1 MYQQKEKNYVS
12 IVVYIRNNERIIED
26 RVKHLDTLFSSVYSN
41 FEIVLVNDAS
51 EDLSIT
57 KVKKIAPNLN
67 ATLSILNLSY
77 VHGIEMAMIAGQKL
91 AIGDYVFELDT
102 LNIDYDFEALIELYK
117 ESQKGFDIVSLS
129 PKKKASLSNRVFYG
143 LLEKSTLLKMKL
155 YTETARVISRRAINR
170 VGILNTSVNYRKATY
185 HYCGLPTTYIF
196 YTPNQDSDYN
206 NLSFGSK
213 FNLAYEIM
221 MRYSHIASTIS
232 IGLSLFFFVFSI
244 LMIGF
249 VIGSYIIVRNIASG
263 WTTTM
268 MFLTISFSGLFLVLS
283 MILKY
288 LDMLIRDRSIN
299 KNYVYDGIEQI
310 KTLSS
315 K

>member
-12 IVVYIRNNERIIED
+12 LVIYVRNNESVIASQIQI
-26 RVKHLDTLFSSVYSN
+26 LDKLFSSVYQN
-41 FEIVLVNDAS
+41 FEFILVNDAS
-51 EDLSIT
+51 DDASIQS
-57 KVKKIAPNLN
+57 VKDISKSLN
-67 ATLSILNLSY
+67 GTVTVLNLSY

-102 LNIDYDFEALIELYK
+102 LNVDYDFEKLIDLYR
-117 ESQKGFDIVSLS
+117 ESQKGYDIVSLS
-129 PKKKASLSNRVFYG
+129 PNKKASLANRIFYG
-143 LLEKSTLLKMKL
+143 LLEKSSLLKMKL

-185 HYCGLPTTYIF
+185 HYCGLPTGYLF
-196 YTPNQDSDYN
+196 YTPNKASEYN
-206 NLSFGSK
+206 NLSFGTK

-244 LMIGF
+244 FMVLF
-249 VIGSYIIVRNIASG
+249 VIGSYVVVRNIASG

-288 LDMLIRDRSIN
+288 LDMLIRERSIN

-310 KTLSS
+310 KTASNQ
-315 K
+315 